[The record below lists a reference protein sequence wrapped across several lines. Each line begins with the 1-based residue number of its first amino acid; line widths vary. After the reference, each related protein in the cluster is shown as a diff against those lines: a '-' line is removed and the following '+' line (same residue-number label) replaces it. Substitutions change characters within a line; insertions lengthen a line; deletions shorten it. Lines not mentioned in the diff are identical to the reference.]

1 MKKGSTYT
9 NEASESVEKFNK
21 EVKKI
26 LTPIEKAQKK
36 IEEYHEEIEE
46 IQKTMDMEKRPRWVE
61 MYEKKVEKLKNK
73 IKELNTAIE
82 GTTEW
87 RESQITPEQL
97 DWKTPFKEAGGT
109 IYEGKPGEMVGPLW
123 DEWRRKQEQ
132 IKQNALA
139 MKDVYADIGM
149 TIKDGVVGAI
159 QGAIDGTKTLGEAAV
174 GVLKNIASK
183 ILDIGVNMM
192 LFGAVTGTGSG
203 SGLLGGF
210 FGKTNKAQGGPVSA
224 GQAYKVGER
233 GPETFIPS
241 TSGRISSAGETNIVV
256 NVDASDVGS
265 EGDDDSSQELGR
277 MIGLAVQAEIVNQK
291 RPGGLLAA

>member
-1 MKKGSTYT
+1 
-9 NEASESVEKFNK
+9 
-21 EVKKI
+21 
-26 LTPIEKAQKK
+26 
-36 IEEYHEEIEE
+36 
-46 IQKTMDMEKRPRWVE
+46 
-61 MYEKKVEKLKNK
+61 
-73 IKELNTAIE
+73 
-82 GTTEW
+82 
-87 RESQITPEQL
+87 
-97 DWKTPFKEAGGT
+97 
-109 IYEGKPGEMVGPLW
+109 MVGPEW

-241 TSGRISSAGETNIVV
+241 TSGRISSAGETTIVV

>member
-1 MKKGSTYT
+1 LKKGSTYT

-36 IEEYHEEIEE
+36 IEEYQEEIKE

-97 DWKTPFKEAGGT
+97 DWKTPFREGGGK
-109 IYEGKPGEMVGPLW
+109 IYDNFDQMVGPEW